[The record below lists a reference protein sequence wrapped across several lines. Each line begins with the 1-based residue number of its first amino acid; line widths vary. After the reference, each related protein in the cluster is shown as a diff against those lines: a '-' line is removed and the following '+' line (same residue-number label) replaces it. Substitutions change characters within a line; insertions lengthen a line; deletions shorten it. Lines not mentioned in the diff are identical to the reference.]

1 MKYKNMLKEFIKS
14 ELDKI
19 LKTDYYGTD
28 EQIKNE
34 ELIFNKTNIEM
45 KYLETI
51 EEYYFRIYDSL

>member
-1 MKYKNMLKEFIKS
+1 MLKEFIKS

-34 ELIFNKTNIEM
+34 ELILNKTNVEM
-45 KYLETI
+45 KYNETI